1 MATEATSALTRLQF
15 RATVP
20 GKLLLSG
27 PRMTVVP
34 VLLTTEPLPPE
45 LLRLEPRRR
54 PVAMLQLRPSAK
66 RQLCRLFRLP
76 ALVLR
81 PWAEVPLRAQVRL
94 VRQPARQLPQ
104 ELPRLT
110 RAGSAPA
117 LLRPPAFPKTLLLS
131 PCSAR
136 T

>member
-1 MATEATSALTRLQF
+1 
-15 RATVP
+15 
-20 GKLLLSG
+20 
-27 PRMTVVP
+27 MTVEP
-34 VLLTTEPLPPE
+34 VLPATEPLPPE

-81 PWAEVPLRAQVRL
+81 PWAEVPLPAQVL
-94 VRQPARQLPQ
+94 PARLLPQ

-110 RAGSAPA
+110 RAGSAPT

>member
-1 MATEATSALTRLQF
+1 MATGVTSALTRLWF

-81 PWAEVPLRAQVRL
+81 PWAEVPLPAQVR
-94 VRQPARQLPQ
+94 PARQLPQ
-104 ELPRLT
+104 ELPLLT

>member
-1 MATEATSALTRLQF
+1 
-15 RATVP
+15 
-20 GKLLLSG
+20 
-27 PRMTVVP
+27 MTVEP
-34 VLLTTEPLPPE
+34 VLLATEPLPPE
-45 LLRLEPRRR
+45 LLPLEPRRR
-54 PVAMLQLRPSAK
+54 PVAMLQLPPSAK
-66 RQLCRLFRLP
+66 RRLCRLFRLP

-81 PWAEVPLRAQVRL
+81 PWAEARLPAQVL
-94 VRQPARQLPQ
+94 PVRQPARVLPPQ
-104 ELPRLT
+104 ELPRLI